1 LKILG
6 SLLGYEQ
13 EVPVVNAHV
22 ALAVAGPD
30 FQTTEGEMVI
40 KTDLCAFSGLK
51 IWPGHGQ
58 RYVRVDNRN
67 FLFVTKK
74 TAKYFQMKRNP
85 RKLPWTMFYRHLH
98 RKGNSNEDAKKNKVR
113 RARLGIASVLQRGI
127 AGITAEDLKNKRTET
142 NQRRT
147 NLREAQIRDIKDR
160 KKKAESTKKA
170 AAPPKGGKAPAQ
182 AKAPA
187 PKNVSAKG
195 R

>member
-1 LKILG
+1 
-6 SLLGYEQ
+6 
-13 EVPVVNAHV
+13 
-22 ALAVAGPD
+22 
-30 FQTTEGEMVI
+30 
-40 KTDLCAFSGLK
+40 
-51 IWPGHGQ
+51 
-58 RYVRVDNRN
+58 
-67 FLFVTKK
+67 
-74 TAKYFQMKRNP
+74 MKRNP

-98 RKGNSNEDAKKNKVR
+98 RKGNANEDAKKSKVR

-160 KKKAESTKKA
+160 KKKAETVKKA
-170 AAPPKGGKAPAQ
+170 AVVAPKGGKAPAQ